1 MCDDVA
7 LSIFMPGQRHAEQL
21 PLLYRITWQRT
32 KARFT
37 LNSHR
42 RVFNPAWGLRMKT
55 VTGVFASQSDAQHA
69 INEMRLVGAHEE
81 RITLLT
87 PGSSQAQLESVPNA
101 AVEQPG
107 MGKAVGAV
115 LGAATGLSA
124 GPLLLA
130 AIIPGVGPVTA
141 FGLLGGA
148 VLAAAG
154 ATVGS
159 AAGGRLE
166 DSLTEGLPEDELF
179 VYEDALRKGRSVVI
193 VLVNDEAEASRFR
206 ELLQT
211 QGDETVDAAR
221 EQWWIGLRSAEQ
233 EHYSAHGRNFGDDEI
248 FYRLGFQA
256 ALHAR
261 TRCKEYDQTL
271 GEMDATIEELEQQYP
286 GRDVAEPFSRGYERG
301 RDYYQHLCDESRAA

>member
-1 MCDDVA
+1 
-7 LSIFMPGQRHAEQL
+7 
-21 PLLYRITWQRT
+21 
-32 KARFT
+32 
-37 LNSHR
+37 
-42 RVFNPAWGLRMKT
+42 MKT

-69 INEMRLVGAHEE
+69 MNQMRLAGAHED

-87 PGSSQAQLESVPNA
+87 PGSSQAQLESVPNVA
-101 AVEQPG
+101 SEQPG

-124 GPLLLA
+124 GQFLLA
-130 AIIPGVGPVTA
+130 AVIPGVGPVTA
-141 FGLLGGA
+141 LGLLGGA
-148 VLAAAG
+148 ILAAAG

-166 DSLTEGLPEDELF
+166 NSMTEGLPEDEIF

-193 VLVNDEAEASRFR
+193 VLVNDEIEASRFR

-211 QGDETVDAAR
+211 EGAETIDAAR

-248 FYRLGFQA
+248 FYRLGFEA

-271 GEMDATIEELEQQYP
+271 GEMDTRIEELEQQYP
-286 GRDVAEPFSRGYERG
+286 GREVAEPFSRGYERG
-301 RDYYQHLCDESRAA
+301 RNYYQQLCDESRAA

>member
-1 MCDDVA
+1 
-7 LSIFMPGQRHAEQL
+7 
-21 PLLYRITWQRT
+21 
-32 KARFT
+32 
-37 LNSHR
+37 
-42 RVFNPAWGLRMKT
+42 MKT
-55 VTGVFASQSDAQHA
+55 VAGVFASQSDAQHA
-69 INEMRLVGAHEE
+69 MAEARLAGAHDD

-87 PGSSQAQLESVPNA
+87 PGSSQAELESVATGTAEP
-101 AVEQPG
+101 PG

-115 LGAATGLSA
+115 VAAATGLSP
-124 GPLLLA
+124 GPVILA
-130 AIIPGVGPVTA
+130 AIIPGVGPVTVI
-141 FGLLGGA
+141 GLLGEAILLA
-148 VLAAAG
+148 VG

-166 DSLTEGLPEDELF
+166 NSLTEGLPEDEIF

-193 VLVNDEAEASRFR
+193 AQVNGEAEASRLS

-211 QGDETVDAAR
+211 EGAETVDAAR
-221 EQWWIGLRSAEQ
+221 EQWWVGLRSAEQ
-233 EHYSAHGRNFGDDEI
+233 ENYSTRGQKFGDDEI
-248 FYRLGFQA
+248 FYRLGFEA

-271 GEMDATIEELEQQYP
+271 GEMDAKIEDLEKQYP

>member
-1 MCDDVA
+1 
-7 LSIFMPGQRHAEQL
+7 
-21 PLLYRITWQRT
+21 
-32 KARFT
+32 
-37 LNSHR
+37 
-42 RVFNPAWGLRMKT
+42 MKT
-55 VTGVFASQSDAQHA
+55 VTGVFASQSDAQHTM
-69 INEMRLVGAHEE
+69 NEMRLAGAHED

-87 PGSSQAQLESVPNA
+87 PGSSQAQLESVPNV

-130 AIIPGVGPVTA
+130 AIVPGVGPVTA
-141 FGLLGGA
+141 LGLLGGA

-166 DSLTEGLPEDELF
+166 NSMTEGLPEDELF

-193 VLVNDEAEASRFR
+193 ALVNNETEAVRLR

-211 QGDETVDAAR
+211 EGAGTVDAAR

-233 EHYSAHGRNFGDDEI
+233 EHYSAHGRNFGNDEI
-248 FYRLGFQA
+248 FYRLGFEA

-271 GEMDATIEELEQQYP
+271 GEMDAKIEELEQQYP
-286 GRDVAEPFSRGYERG
+286 GGDVTEPFSRGYERG
-301 RDYYQHLCDESRAA
+301 RDYYQHLCDESRVA

>member
-1 MCDDVA
+1 
-7 LSIFMPGQRHAEQL
+7 
-21 PLLYRITWQRT
+21 
-32 KARFT
+32 
-37 LNSHR
+37 
-42 RVFNPAWGLRMKT
+42 MKT

-69 INEMRLVGAHEE
+69 MNEMLLAGAHED

-87 PGSSQAQLESVPNA
+87 PGSSQAQLESAPNE

-115 LGAATGLSA
+115 LGAATGFSA

-141 FGLLGGA
+141 LGLLGGA
-148 VLAAAG
+148 ILAAAG

-159 AAGGRLE
+159 AAGARIE
-166 DSLTEGLPEDELF
+166 NSMTEGLPEDELF
-179 VYEDALRKGRSVVI
+179 VYEDALRKGRSVI
-193 VLVNDEAEASRFR
+193 IALASDEAEASHFR

-211 QGDETVDAAR
+211 EGAETVDAAR
-221 EQWWIGLRSAEQ
+221 QQWWIGLRNAEQ

-248 FYRLGFQA
+248 FYRLGFEA

-271 GEMDATIEELEQQYP
+271 GEMDAKIDELEEQYP
-286 GRDVAEPFSRGYERG
+286 GRDVVEPFSRGYERG
-301 RDYYQHLCDESRAA
+301 RDYYQRLCDESRAA

>member
-1 MCDDVA
+1 MAGNSDARGTRLTANALRVNIDDIA
-7 LSIFMPGQRHAEQL
+7 LATNKNSTLIDEVLNLGW
-21 PLLYRITWQRT
+21 RIT
-32 KARFT
+32 
-37 LNSHR
+37 
-42 RVFNPAWGLRMKT
+42 MKT

-69 INEMRLVGAHEE
+69 MAEARLAGAHEN

-87 PGSSQAQLESVPNA
+87 PGSSQAELESVATVA
-101 AVEQPG
+101 AEQLG

-115 LGAATGLSA
+115 FGAATGLSA
-124 GPLLLA
+124 GPLILA

-141 FGLLGGA
+141 IGLLGGA
-148 VLAAAG
+148 ILLAAG

-159 AAGGRLE
+159 AAGGRL
-166 DSLTEGLPEDELF
+166 DSSMTEALPEDEIF

-193 VLVNDEAEASRFR
+193 AQANGEAEASRLR

-211 QGDETVDAAR
+211 EGAETVDAAR

-233 EHYSAHGRNFGDDEI
+233 EHYSAHGRKFGDDEN
-248 FYRLGFQA
+248 FYRLGFEA

-271 GEMDATIEELEQQYP
+271 GEMDAKIEDLEKQYP

-301 RDYYQHLCDESRAA
+301 RDYYQHLCDVSRAA